1 MPRQRSRRHVLT
13 GLGALTVGGLA
24 STAGCLSNA
33 SPSTSEPAATADTTE
48 TRTDQP
54 TEGQQTVTDATGRSV
69 SVPATVER
77 VVALG
82 SSGLRF
88 VTYAGGVEK
97 VVGVEQLETSN
108 ADRPFRPYTL
118 ANQQLTELPTVGTRK
133 SPDLERILQTDPD
146 VVIYGYASQ
155 TEATTMQEQLG
166 VPVVSV
172 RPGGLTP
179 ALRES
184 FFGSLELLG
193 TILGTTETVSKLR
206 RYVDGVI
213 SDLEERAS
221 QVETKPRSYVGYLGR
236 GKHGLT
242 FTQPGYVPFSFGGVS
257 NVAAGA
263 SGTDSGGNGSGGGG
277 GGGGSGDGSGGGGG
291 NGGGNGGRK
300 GATRIGIDP
309 ETLIKW
315 DPSVL
320 FVDLGTESYDALDAP
335 EYQDITAV
343 ADDAVF
349 GVLPTRDYGTNFGT
363 VLADAYAVGAA
374 ANPDVYDIDPVQK
387 AGEIYDAFVGA
398 DVYQGVTD
406 AYGNGFGQMS

>member
-24 STAGCLSNA
+24 STAGCLSNT
-33 SPSTSEPAATADTTE
+33 SPATSEPAATADTTE
-48 TRTDQP
+48 AKTDQP

-69 SVPATVER
+69 SIPATVDR

-193 TILGTTETVSKLR
+193 TILGTAETVSQLR

-263 SGTDSGGNGSGGGG
+263 SGTDSGGDGSGGG

-300 GATRIGIDP
+300 GATRIEIDP

-335 EYQDITAV
+335 EYQDITAI

-374 ANPDVYDIDPVQK
+374 ANPEVYDIDPVQK
-387 AGEIYDAFVGA
+387 AGEIYDTFVGA

-406 AYGNGFGQMS
+406 AYGNGFGQMN